1 MTKASL
7 LFVIAALPTVICACG
22 KSGSQ
27 PQRPEVAN
35 AASKL
40 CAAMK
45 ESGLTSQCSV
55 SDRDSSV
62 NVVIDTSDDEEA
74 RKACGRLAGK
84 MAQLAANF
92 PARIKLKVFS
102 PYRSDK
108 ELATCSLNAAA
119 SSPQY

>member
-1 MTKASL
+1 
-7 LFVIAALPTVICACG
+7 
-22 KSGSQ
+22 
-27 PQRPEVAN
+27 
-35 AASKL
+35 
-40 CAAMK
+40 MK
-45 ESGLTSQCSV
+45 ETGLTSQCSV

-92 PARIKLKVFS
+92 PARMKLKVFS

-119 SSPQY
+119 GSSQY